1 MENIDVWG
9 INIFQIN
16 DLTNNRPLTAVVF
29 TIFQVISLLLFIS
42 FNFYIHVVIFDCLET

>member
-29 TIFQVISLLLFIS
+29 TIFQVINLLLFIS
-42 FNFYIHVVIFDCLET
+42 LYCYIHMVISIV